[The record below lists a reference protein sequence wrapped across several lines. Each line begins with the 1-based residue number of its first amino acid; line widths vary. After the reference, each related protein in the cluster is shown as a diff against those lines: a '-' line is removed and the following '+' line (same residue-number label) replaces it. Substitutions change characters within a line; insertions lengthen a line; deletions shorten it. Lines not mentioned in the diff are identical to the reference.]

1 MILAKVVGTVVST
14 VKNDGI
20 SGAKYLLIEK
30 CSQSGEKKGDY
41 IVALDLVGAGNNEMV
56 LVAEGSS
63 ARETL
68 QTVNKPLDALIVGI
82 IDLIDENDKI
92 VYRK

>member
-20 SGAKYLLIEK
+20 SGASYLLIEK
-30 CSQSGEKKGDY
+30 CNQSGDRKGDF

-56 LVAEGSS
+56 IVAEGSS
-63 ARETL
+63 ARETS